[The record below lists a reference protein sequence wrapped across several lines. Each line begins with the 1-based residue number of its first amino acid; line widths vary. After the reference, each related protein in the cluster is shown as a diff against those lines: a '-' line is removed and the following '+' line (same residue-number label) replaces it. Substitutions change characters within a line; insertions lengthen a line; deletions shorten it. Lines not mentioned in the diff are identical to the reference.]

1 MKRWINIAA
10 WGLFFAAVGTTLVFA
25 AREQGQSIADPPS
38 VAISVEDENAFLTE
52 DELRVRLKRKGL
64 IYPGQ
69 HMDEVNT
76 AAIED
81 FIRKMHEVESVQVF
95 RRMGEHWDIRLK
107 IRKPLA
113 RIFNNSGESFYID
126 SKGTTMDPTPNFQ
139 ARILVFS
146 GNIPDRSD
154 TLTVDEIINNDSLKS
169 IRILDD
175 IYRIS
180 NYVCQDP
187 FLRAQ
192 ISQIHRTN
200 GGDFVLIPQ
209 VGDHR
214 IIFGTASSEAD
225 VKEKMDKLKVFYKE
239 GLPYEGWNKY
249 ETINLKFRDQVV
261 CKKKEQVQAAEL
273 EQEQEQ
279 EEEH

>member
-1 MKRWINIAA
+1 MKRWMSIAA
-10 WGLFFAAVGTTLVFA
+10 WGIFFAGVSATLVFA
-25 AREQGQSIADPPS
+25 AREQGKTVAQPPN

-52 DELRVRLKRKGL
+52 EELRVRLKRKGL

-69 HMDEVNT
+69 QMEQVNI
-76 AAIED
+76 AAIEE
-81 FIRKMHEVESVQVF
+81 FIRKMHEVETVEVF
-95 RRMGEHWDIRLK
+95 RRMGGHWDIRLK

-113 RIFNNSGESFYID
+113 RIFNNQGESFYID

-180 NYVCQDP
+180 DYVCHDP

-249 ETINLKFRDQVV
+249 ESINLKFRDQVV
-261 CKKKEQVQAAEL
+261 CKKK
-273 EQEQEQ
+273 Q
-279 EEEH
+279 EETTTETE